1 MRKYQPKGAPLV
13 IIDLALLVV
22 TAALTVLMRIY
33 LVSFENIMIA
43 LKCLF

>member
-13 IIDLALLVV
+13 IINLALLVV
-22 TAALTVLMRIY
+22 TAALTVPVRIY

-43 LKCLF
+43 LTCLF